1 MIKQLLAT
9 SLFVITSGVY
19 AQHID
24 WEKSF
29 GGKHSEYLFD
39 AQPTADYG
47 FILAGSSL
55 SKKSGN
61 KTEDNA
67 GNLDYWVWK
76 MDEGGDMD
84 WQKSFG
90 GSGIDMLY
98 SVRNTRDGGFI
109 LGGTSNSEKSLQKK
123 DSCRGKD
130 DFWIIKLNA
139 KGQEEWQKTIGGAGQ
154 EQLKVIV
161 PTTDG
166 GYLVGGSSASEVS
179 ELVKQGKPDPYGKW
193 EKNRGNMDLWIIK
206 LDAEGNVK
214 WQKTLGGRYADVLES
229 MEQTTDGGF
238 IVGAYTNSPAS
249 HDKPEGGYGAGDYW
263 LLKLDKDGNTQWQK
277 VFGGEADDHLYVVKQ
292 LKDKGY
298 LLGGSSASGTSGNK
312 QKTNRK
318 GTDIWLIRLD
328 EAGDELWQ
336 ETYNTGEADMLLSL
350 HENNDG
356 SLLLGGY
363 THSEVTAKAKS
374 DRQDINDY
382 IAIKTDAKGEEKWR
396 RSIGSDGDDILRKMI
411 ETRDGGYIM
420 AGTSNGKISRNRNSG
435 KGGNDFWVVKLKD
448 NDKKKDGEKR
458 TMLEAM
464 PNPVQ
469 QYTNVIVGYEF
480 TSGTASVY
488 DLSGRQLQSFPVT
501 DRTIPVDLGP
511 YPEGMYIIEVKT
523 NAGTDSVKV
532 LKAKK

>member
-1 MIKQLLAT
+1 MIKLILT
-9 SLFVITSGVY
+9 ITIPIISFS
-19 AQHID
+19 ALSQDIE

-29 GGKHSEYLFD
+29 GGKHADYLFD

-47 FILAGSSL
+47 FILGGSSL

-61 KTEDNA
+61 KADDNV

-90 GSGIDMLY
+90 DAGIDMLY
-98 SVRNTRDGGFI
+98 SVRNTREGGFI
-109 LGGTSNSEKSLQKK
+109 LGGTSNSEKGLHKK

-130 DFWIIKLNA
+130 DFWIIKLNP
-139 KGQEEWQKTIGGAGQ
+139 KGEEEWQRTIGGAGQ
-154 EQLKVIV
+154 EKLKVII
-161 PTTDG
+161 PTSDG
-166 GYLVGGSSASEVS
+166 GYAIGGSSASDIS
-179 ELVKQGKPDPYGKW
+179 TAIKQGKPDPFGKW
-193 EKNRGNMDLWIIK
+193 EKNRGNLDLWIVK
-206 LDAEGNVK
+206 LDGEGKVK
-214 WQKTLGGRYADVLES
+214 WQKTLGGQYADILES
-229 MEQTTDGGF
+229 MEQTSDGGF
-238 IVGAYTNSPAS
+238 IVGAYTNSPS
-249 HDKPEGGYGAGDYW
+249 SYDKPDASYGAGDYW
-263 LLKLDKDGNTQWQK
+263 VLKLDRDGNLEWQK

-312 QKTNRK
+312 QKTNKK
-318 GTDIWLIRLD
+318 GTDIWLVKLD
-328 EAGDELWQ
+328 ETGEEIWQ
-336 ETYNTGEADMLLSL
+336 ETYNTGEADMLLSI

-363 THSEVTAKAKS
+363 THSEAKTSKT
-374 DRQDINDY
+374 DDKDINDY
-382 IAIKTDAKGEEKWR
+382 IAIKTDNKGEEQWR
-396 RSIGSDGDDILRKMI
+396 KSIGSNGDDILRKLV

-420 AGTSNGKISRNRNSG
+420 AGTSNGKISRDKNSG

-448 NDKKKDGEKR
+448 NDKKKKGEKR